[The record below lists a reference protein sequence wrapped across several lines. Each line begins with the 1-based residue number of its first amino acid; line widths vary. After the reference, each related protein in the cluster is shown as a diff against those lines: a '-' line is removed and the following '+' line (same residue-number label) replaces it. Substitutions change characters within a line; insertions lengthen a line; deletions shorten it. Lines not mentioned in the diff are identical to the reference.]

1 VNHVV
6 GIAHL
11 RFLRHDFIIKHKE
24 LAFGFMLEF
33 LKDIYS
39 DHWNTLTQNL
49 WLEVWE
55 HTLET
60 FSHEKKKKIQQHYY
74 ESIFEMILTIPTTN
88 YLKKINDYVLKNTKD
103 ASFRSNLVI
112 TRGDEVMRNLD

>member
-1 VNHVV
+1 
-6 GIAHL
+6 
-11 RFLRHDFIIKHKE
+11 
-24 LAFGFMLEF
+24 
-33 LKDIYS
+33 
-39 DHWNTLTQNL
+39 LTQNL
-49 WLEVWE
+49 WSEVWE

-60 FSHEKKKKIQQHYY
+60 FSNEKKKKIQQHYY